1 LLSTGNIRLIQSQD
15 LRNEIFADQRQ
26 LRTPAQFE
34 LASLEYR
41 NTVRGIMNPNL
52 KLEIRECQLNREC
65 SLFISENEALLIF
78 EDILSETY
86 IERSLSLV
94 IEQWARGEPYLLRV
108 TEANENLEA
117 EIQAAER

>member
-1 LLSTGNIRLIQSQD
+1 MLSTGNIRLIQSQD

>member
-1 LLSTGNIRLIQSQD
+1 
-15 LRNEIFADQRQ
+15 
-26 LRTPAQFE
+26 
-34 LASLEYR
+34 
-41 NTVRGIMNPNL
+41 MNPNL